1 MAFTPDLLAHALSKI
16 RERQP
21 VVHAITNLVTIGDVA
36 NALHALGARPV
47 MASALE
53 EVKEITSRADALV
66 LNLGTPDPN
75 RIEAMLLA
83 GRHANTLGHPVI
95 LDPVGAGASPFRF
108 EVIQRILLEVR
119 LTVIRGNGAEIGVL
133 AGMGGKLRGIDSA
146 GEPADP
152 EAAAKALAQKTGG
165 VVVLS
170 GPQDLIAERDEIIRV
185 ENGHPMMA
193 RVTGT
198 GCMLSAI
205 IGAFAAV
212 ERNPMIAA
220 TGAVAFFGL
229 AGEKAAQQAKG
240 PGSFK
245 VALFDALFVVTPEDV
260 KGGAKIKFPP
270 AFAEAAPA
278 YAKPPLRRA

>member
-1 MAFTPDLLAHALSKI
+1 MVITPDRLAHALSKI
-16 RERQP
+16 REERP

-36 NALHALGARPV
+36 SALHALGARPV

-53 EVKEITSRADALV
+53 EVREITSRADALV
-66 LNLGTPDPN
+66 LNLGTPDPM
-75 RIEAMLLA
+75 RVETMLEA
-83 GRHANTLGHPVI
+83 GRQANTLRHPVI
-95 LDPVGAGASPFRF
+95 LDPVGAGASLFRS
-108 EVIQRILLEVR
+108 EAIQRILSEVR
-119 LTVIRGNGAEIGVL
+119 FTVIRGNGAEIEAL

-146 GEPADP
+146 GEPANP
-152 EAAAKALAQKTGG
+152 EAAAKTLAQKTGG

-170 GPQDLIAERDEIIRV
+170 GPRDLIAGQEGIIRV

-205 IGAFAAV
+205 IGAFSAV
-212 ERNPMIAA
+212 ETNPMIAA

-240 PGSFK
+240 PGSFR
-245 VALFDALFVVTPEDV
+245 VALLDALFTLTAEDV
-260 KGGAKIKFPP
+260 KGGAKIKFPHSS
-270 AFAEAAPA
+270 
-278 YAKPPLRRA
+278 